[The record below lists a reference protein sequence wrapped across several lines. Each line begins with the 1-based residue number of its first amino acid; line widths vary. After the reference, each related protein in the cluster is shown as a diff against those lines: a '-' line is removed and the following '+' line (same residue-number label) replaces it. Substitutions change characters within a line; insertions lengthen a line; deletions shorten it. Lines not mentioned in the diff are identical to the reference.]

1 MVDVFEPTISTMV
14 KEDSYPG
21 GTRRFKTPGKQS
33 NSSAI
38 ANVGK
43 GLSSKGF
50 NGLNL
55 ISHGREP
62 EYMVHLQKAKVK
74 FGAESST
81 NKRPTNM
88 SLDNK
93 RISII
98 SQFNEIDRSP
108 KFHLEYSQGLS
119 KNPLGLYTRKSGEFV
134 SHSAAKQ
141 VQKNMQRTNI
151 SVGIKWNHTV
161 RRVKTIFLKCL
172 ILNENKTTLN
182 LNLKLNFIWFN
193 YKRVKRA
200 LSPI

>member
-1 MVDVFEPTISTMV
+1 MNKEFESVQNKFSVLRNANESKSLANNRSIMQKNKPMVDVFEPTISTMV

-151 SVGIKWNHTV
+151 SVGIK
-161 RRVKTIFLKCL
+161 
-172 ILNENKTTLN
+172 
-182 LNLKLNFIWFN
+182 
-193 YKRVKRA
+193 
-200 LSPI
+200 